1 MYHQIAR
8 NKRKS
13 VVVVAAFFIIWAAI
27 GYVIG
32 FIASGVSGGISGI
45 IIAAIVA
52 ALVVLWS
59 LTLGQQTVLAVS
71 GAQPVTQE
79 QAPVLYD
86 IVSTL
91 AIGAGLPMPKV
102 YIINDP
108 SPNAFA
114 TGTSPKKAAITCTT
128 GLLAIMNREELEGVV
143 GHEMS
148 HIRNLDVRLVLI
160 VATSIA
166 LVGLIAS
173 LLWRSLFFTRGGNS
187 RDGGYLIIILIA
199 AAALLSV
206 VAVVVG
212 PLMQFAL
219 SRSRESLADA
229 SSVELT
235 RNPAG
240 LLHALQ
246 KLQQNDKPVREVQP
260 RHGRDVHRRSAAASR
275 RIHASPLRHASP
287 DRGAHRRAPG
297 DAPGRGTG
305 TATPARRSVPGPL
318 GRREGIGLRQVRR
331 AQREV
336 GGRGVLLEVL
346 RRLRPRDGHHVG
358 SPAPGP
364 RPAPPGPG
372 SRSTRSA
379 TERTLSTMARLA
391 RSASRWKRAAGGGR
405 SSEARRR
412 TTRTARKPRP
422 SGENAINM
430 MPSRAQ
436 YGTLLGQHGLR
447 VQTRQL
453 GLHRRHRV
461 HRPVRSGDLVHGHLG
476 QARSRRT
483 LPAVTA
489 SAIAPQVSSSGTA
502 GSTRWSW

>member
-13 VVVVAAFFIIWAAI
+13 VIVVVAFFIIWAAI

-32 FIASGVSGGISGI
+32 YIASGVSGGISGV
-45 IIAAIVA
+45 IIAGIVA

-71 GAQPVTQE
+71 GAQPVTQQ

-91 AIGAGLPMPKV
+91 AIGDGLPMPKV

-128 GLLAIMNREELEGVV
+128 GLLAIMNREELEGVI

-148 HIRNLDVRLVLI
+148 HIKNYDVRLVLI
-160 VATSIA
+160 VATSVA
-166 LVGLIAS
+166 LIGLLAS
-173 LLWRSLFFTRGGNS
+173 LLWRSLFFTRGGNN
-187 RDGGYLIIILIA
+187 RDSGYLIIVLIA

-246 KLQQNDKPVREVQP
+246 KLQQNDKPFAKMTHATAAMCIDDPLQH
-260 RHGRDVHRRSAAASR
+260 HGGFTHHLFDTHPPLAE
-275 RIHASPLRHASP
+275 RI
-287 DRGAHRRAPG
+287 
-297 DAPGRGTG
+297 
-305 TATPARRSVPGPL
+305 ATLQAML
-318 GRREGIGLRQVRR
+318 QVK
-331 AQREV
+331 E
-336 GGRGVLLEVL
+336 
-346 RRLRPRDGHHVG
+346 
-358 SPAPGP
+358 
-364 RPAPPGPG
+364 
-372 SRSTRSA
+372 T
-379 TERTLSTMARLA
+379 
-391 RSASRWKRAAGGGR
+391 
-405 SSEARRR
+405 
-412 TTRTARKPRP
+412 
-422 SGENAINM
+422 
-430 MPSRAQ
+430 
-436 YGTLLGQHGLR
+436 
-447 VQTRQL
+447 
-453 GLHRRHRV
+453 
-461 HRPVRSGDLVHGHLG
+461 
-476 QARSRRT
+476 
-483 LPAVTA
+483 
-489 SAIAPQVSSSGTA
+489 
-502 GSTRWSW
+502 